1 MIDWDFSPSMNLCR
15 VEEGLSSW
23 LYLGFSK
30 VDEDGD
36 DGPSMRGEF
45 LVLDST
51 YSDKKGVIVLDLDGS
66 WDLIRGFMDSISER
80 G

>member
-1 MIDWDFSPSMNLCR
+1 
-15 VEEGLSSW
+15 
-23 LYLGFSK
+23 

-66 WDLIRGFMDSISER
+66 
-80 G
+80 